1 MQKQLTKGIMFLIA
15 MCMIGSAAACSGEP
29 ANKTKSDNH
38 KAEEKPIEDRQ
49 ELTKLQQYSSDPD
62 IKKGK
67 DEDFDLI
74 GTLKKDAEKEITL
87 NIDDQLVKVPKSSG
101 MEVEGSQL
109 KDMIN
114 KEVEAEIDAAKQEA
128 TSIELTPKAKADK
141 NGVYEQDGD
150 ERKIVGVFIEESNKH
165 ITVKVP
171 NGKKTYQK
179 STDFEKEEKGSL
191 KEKTVYLEINSAN
204 EVESIEKE
212 DRE

>member
-1 MQKQLTKGIMFLIA
+1 
-15 MCMIGSAAACSGEP
+15 
-29 ANKTKSDNH
+29 
-38 KAEEKPIEDRQ
+38 PIEDRQ
-49 ELTKLQQYSSDPD
+49 ELTKLQQYSNDPD

-67 DEDFDLI
+67 EEDFDLI
-74 GTLKKDAEKEITL
+74 GTLKKDAEKEMTL
-87 NIDDQLVKVPKSSG
+87 NIDDQLVKVPKSSR

-109 KDMIN
+109 KDMLN

-128 TSIELTPKAKADK
+128 ISIELTPKAKADK
-141 NGVYEQDGD
+141 DGVYEQDGN
-150 ERKIVGVFIEESNKH
+150 ERKVVGIFIEESNKH